1 MKWGALRDVTIKIE
15 VAGETIFVLYLLNY
29 V

>member
-15 VAGETIFVLYLLNY
+15 VAGEIIFVLYLLNY